1 MEVDII
7 HSFIQSN
14 SNTHKEEKKI
24 ILKEQ
29 KKNKKNSL
37 KNTFPCVLQSNFEIE
52 KKKHSTIQF
61 RLHNIATTKKKL
73 IIITIAKC

>member
-24 ILKEQ
+24 ISKEQ
-29 KKNKKNSL
+29 KKKNSL
-37 KNTFPCVLQSNFEIE
+37 KNTFPCVLQSNLEIE
-52 KKKHSTIQF
+52 KKNHSTIPF
-61 RLHNIATTKKKL
+61 RLHNIATTKKS
-73 IIITIAKC
+73 